1 MSSIKIKA
9 PYEFMESK
17 QFKLFDF
24 VPEFSEFRQFDD
36 LSRFGCENIE
46 NNLIRLEKRGKIHF
60 ENRVAICPSCKSH
73 NAVKNGTYER
83 KLIFLRIREQIC
95 TIQKYKCRKCGKVF
109 YTDLLSLVYSNSNIT
124 LPVIECIENLYQI
137 YWAGLHKIRFDLKQQ
152 HNIEISHQSIEN
164 ILLNSNYQFNY
175 DNWTYSGYYLFDS
188 LWVKINGEW
197 NYILALFDVKLNTL
211 VSVKLVESE
220 DSKTIYQ
227 FLNESLRN
235 QKKISIGTDLKHEY
249 REAIDKLK
257 VKHHFCKFHVKQ
269 AVNKR
274 FKDYFDKNPLS
285 EDEKDILNCLK
296 QDIYKILD
304 AKDLN
309 TAKELR
315 NELINKKYTKN
326 KFTNKIL
333 WKFII
338 PYFKK
343 LTTHLENTNIPSTN
357 NKIEN
362 IFQKVF
368 PKHIKRTMKIEQGL
382 LARFMLKLNY
392 WNLNNEKEKNHT
404 SFWKS
409 QLFAKYFIIIE
420 LNIKMYSRM
429 FLLNEEL

>member
-83 KLIFLRIREQIC
+83 KLIFLRIGEQIC
-95 TIQKYKCRKCGKVF
+95 TIQKYKCIKCGKVF
-109 YTDLLSLVYSNSNIT
+109 YTDLLSLVYSNSNIA

-137 YWAGLHKIRFDLKQQ
+137 YGAGLHKIRFDLKQQ

-175 DNWTYSGYYLFDS
+175 DNWTYSRYYLFDS

-338 PYFKK
+338 SYFKK

-404 SFWKS
+404 SF
-409 QLFAKYFIIIE
+409 
-420 LNIKMYSRM
+420 
-429 FLLNEEL
+429 

>member
-1 MSSIKIKA
+1 MINIKTKV
-9 PYEFMESK
+9 PNEYMVSK

-46 NNLIRLEKRGKIHF
+46 DNLIRLEKRGKIHF
-60 ENRVAICPSCKSH
+60 ENRIAICPSCKSH
-73 NAVKNGTYER
+73 HTVKNGTYER
-83 KLIFLRIREQIC
+83 KLIFLRIGEQIC
-95 TIQKYKCRKCGKVF
+95 TIQKYKCKKCGKVF
-109 YTDLLSLVYSNSNIT
+109 YTDLSSLVYPNSNIT

-137 YWAGLHKIRFDLKQQ
+137 YGAGLHKIRFDLKQQ

-164 ILLNSNYQFNY
+164 IILNSNYQFDY

-220 DSKTIYQ
+220 DSTVIYQ
-227 FLNESLRN
+227 FLNESLKN

-269 AVNKR
+269 MINRR
-274 FKDYFDKNPLS
+274 FKDYFDKNELNDKQY
-285 EDEKDILNCLK
+285 DELIELKKDIFK
-296 QDIYKILD
+296 ALD
-304 AKDLN
+304 AKSLN
-309 TAKELR
+309 DANKLQD
-315 NELINKKYTKN
+315 ELIGKNYPKN
-326 KFTNKIL
+326 KFTDKLI

-368 PKHIKRTMKIEQGL
+368 PKHIKRTMKI
-382 LARFMLKLNY
+382 
-392 WNLNNEKEKNHT
+392 
-404 SFWKS
+404 
-409 QLFAKYFIIIE
+409 
-420 LNIKMYSRM
+420 
-429 FLLNEEL
+429 

>member
-83 KLIFLRIREQIC
+83 KLIFLRIGEQIC

-137 YWAGLHKIRFDLKQQ
+137 YGAGLYKIRFDLKQQ

-296 QDIYKILD
+296 HDIYKILD

-404 SFWKS
+404 SF
-409 QLFAKYFIIIE
+409 
-420 LNIKMYSRM
+420 
-429 FLLNEEL
+429 

>member
-83 KLIFLRIREQIC
+83 KLIFLRIGEQIC
-95 TIQKYKCRKCGKVF
+95 TIQKYKCIKCGKVF
-109 YTDLLSLVYSNSNIT
+109 YTNLLSLVYSNSNIT

-137 YWAGLHKIRFDLKQQ
+137 YGAGLHKIRFDLKQQ

-211 VSVKLVESE
+211 VSIKLVESE

-343 LTTHLENTNIPSTN
+343 LTTHLENTNISSTN

-404 SFWKS
+404 SF
-409 QLFAKYFIIIE
+409 
-420 LNIKMYSRM
+420 
-429 FLLNEEL
+429 